1 MTEHNDALARRIA
14 RIASAKPAECPQMPA
29 RRKRPSNSRA
39 MREPVFRLASI
50 YTGKNAHVRCVVKDV
65 SNSGARLSLQ
75 TPQALP
81 ETVVVKFDQDGTR
94 RRMNVVW
101 QSDNDIGVKNSD
113 DQTLIDAVCPPGA
126 PAKSGR

>member
-1 MTEHNDALARRIA
+1 MTEHNDILARRIA
-14 RIASAKPAECPQMPA
+14 RIASAKPAACPPA
-29 RRKRPSNSRA
+29 PPRRKRPSNKRP

-65 SNSGARLSLQ
+65 SDAGARLSLQ

-81 ETVVVKFDQDGTR
+81 ETVVVKFDQNGSR

-101 QSDNDIGVKNSD
+101 QSENDIGVKDSE
-113 DQTLIDAVCPPGA
+113 DQTLIDTVCPPGA
-126 PAKSGR
+126 PAKSAR